1 MNDSR
6 LYIEIAVWSQIASS
20 IVFIGALVFMWFRWL
35 LPVFMAAQERS
46 NQQIAAAERHR
57 DEVKAALETLRGE
70 IETARHDAT
79 LIEGRAEARAE
90 HERQAL
96 LQEAK
101 EAGERAL
108 ADAGLELGR
117 ARVAA
122 RQSLRD
128 ELVKRALVLTR
139 EDAARRVDAAV
150 DARIV
155 DRFAGSLESVA
166 HG

>member
-1 MNDSR
+1 MNESR
-6 LYIEIAVWSQIASS
+6 LYLEIAVWSQIISS
-20 IVFIGALVFMWFRWL
+20 IVFIGVLVFMWFRWV
-35 LPVFMAAQERS
+35 LPVLMTAQERS
-46 NQQIAAAERHR
+46 NAQIAEAERHR

-79 LIEGRAEARAE
+79 LIEQRANARAE
-90 HERQAL
+90 HDRDAL

-108 ADAGLELGR
+108 ADAGRELGR
-117 ARVAA
+117 ARATA
-122 RQSLRD
+122 RQTYRD
-128 ELVKRALVLTR
+128 DLVERALRLAR
-139 EDAARRVDAAV
+139 QDAAARVDAAV
-150 DARIV
+150 DARLV